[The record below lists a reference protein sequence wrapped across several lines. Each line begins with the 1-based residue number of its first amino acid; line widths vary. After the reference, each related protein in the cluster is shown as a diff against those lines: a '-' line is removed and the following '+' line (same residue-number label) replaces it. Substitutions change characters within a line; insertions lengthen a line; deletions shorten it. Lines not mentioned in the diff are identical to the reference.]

1 MPRDQKQR
9 DLVKCEDMRLFAE
22 RAIRYVAD
30 MSLEAFAS
38 DEIVQDAVVY
48 SVSVIG
54 EAARRVSTETQSSHT
69 SIPWSEIIG
78 MRHVLIHDYARVDA
92 ARVYEDVKIDLPA
105 LLEQL
110 AVLIPRLESEVG
122 WADDD

>member
-1 MPRDQKQR
+1 MPHDQKRR

-30 MSLEAFAS
+30 MTLEAFAA
-38 DEIVQDAVVY
+38 DDIVQDAVVY

-54 EAARRVSTETQSSHT
+54 EAARRVSVETQSAHSA
-69 SIPWSEIIG
+69 IPWSEIIG

-92 ARVYEDVKIDLPA
+92 ARVYEVVKVDLPA
-105 LLEQL
+105 LLDQL
-110 AVLIPRLESEVG
+110 TVLIRNLEADVG
-122 WADDD
+122 WTDEQ